1 MEKPWKICVMKIKDN
16 SNIYIIYK
24 FEIVRLCYKKVIQDF
39 LAVRP
44 VIFIGG
50 TVPVVRSSLYPFVGF
65 QRNRTVPICR
75 VFCTH
80 MLGIL
85 YPYVGYFVPICWVIC
100 NQPLCF

>member
-1 MEKPWKICVMKIKDN
+1 MEKPWKIYVMKTKDN
-16 SNIYIIYK
+16 SNTCIYIIYK

-65 QRNRTVPICR
+65 QRNRTVPICQ

-80 MLGIL
+80 MLGTL
-85 YPYVGYFVPICWVIC
+85 YPYVG
-100 NQPLCF
+100 